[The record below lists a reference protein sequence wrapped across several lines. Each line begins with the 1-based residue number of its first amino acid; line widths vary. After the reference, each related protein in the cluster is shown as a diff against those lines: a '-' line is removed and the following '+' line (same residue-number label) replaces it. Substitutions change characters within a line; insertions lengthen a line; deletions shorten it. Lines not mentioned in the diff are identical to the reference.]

1 MSYLQLRR
9 LNFCY
14 QLFAF
19 LSILGMGAFAI
30 AAITTSLV
38 LYGWVTAL
46 FALICAGCIKR
57 ANMYQTKMNNYN
69 FKHYLD
75 KKYLEIED
83 VPGLQ
88 EAIDREIER
97 ESV

>member
-1 MSYLQLRR
+1 MQ
-9 LNFCY
+9 
-14 QLFAF
+14 A
-19 LSILGMGAFAI
+19 
-30 AAITTSLV
+30 V
-38 LYGWVTAL
+38 LKEL
-46 FALICAGCIKR
+46 
-57 ANMYQTKMNNYN
+57 TKMNNYN

-75 KKYLEIED
+75 KNYLEIED